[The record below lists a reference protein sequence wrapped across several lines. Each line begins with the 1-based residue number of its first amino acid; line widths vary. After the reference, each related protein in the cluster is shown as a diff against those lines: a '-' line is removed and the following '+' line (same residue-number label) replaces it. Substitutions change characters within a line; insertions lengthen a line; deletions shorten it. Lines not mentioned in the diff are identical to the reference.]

1 MADKKITQLNA
12 LLEADVAPL
21 DVAAVADIS
30 ANETRKVT
38 TPDLVQAGIRL
49 MPSGAIP
56 GNKIEINTISGDKLE
71 KNSVTGGLDG
81 KCPRPITADNI
92 ADNAVGAD
100 ELADLSVDTAA
111 LQSGAVTGDKV
122 AENTWRFS
130 YRPERHRTSSL
141 PMQASTLRPCRTMR
155 SQAQNST
162 LLRLIAALI

>member
-56 GNKIEINTISGDKLE
+56 GNKID
-71 KNSVTGGLDG
+71 DQH
-81 KCPRPITADNI
+81 
-92 ADNAVGAD
+92 
-100 ELADLSVDTAA
+100 DLR
-111 LQSGAVTGDKV
+111 G
-122 AENTWRFS
+122 
-130 YRPERHRTSSL
+130 
-141 PMQASTLRPCRTMR
+141 QA
-155 SQAQNST
+155 
-162 LLRLIAALI
+162 